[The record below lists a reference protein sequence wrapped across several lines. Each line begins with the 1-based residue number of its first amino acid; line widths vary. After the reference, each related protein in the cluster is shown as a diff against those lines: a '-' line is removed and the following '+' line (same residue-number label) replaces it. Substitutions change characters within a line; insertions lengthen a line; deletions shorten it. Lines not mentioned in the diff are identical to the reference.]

1 MNDLTALNSQYEA
14 IQAQGL
20 NLDLTRGKPASEQLD
35 LSDAI
40 DGVLNG
46 DYRCEDGT
54 DARNYGNLRGIP
66 EARQLGSRL
75 LDIPAEQV
83 IAGGGSSLLLMYQI
97 VDALQNFGLACKPL
111 KAKGKLKAICPV
123 PGYDRHYT
131 LTDRLGFDMVTVPI
145 TDTGPDM
152 DEVERIVR
160 EDSATSFI
168 WCVPNHSNPTG
179 CIYDANTV
187 RRLAALPS
195 LRSPT
200 ETPMF
205 VLWDNAY
212 AVHDFEEDCPKLDP
226 IWPHAQESN
235 TTDRLIMF
243 SSTSK
248 MTHAGAGIAFCAGSD
263 AVLADIEHYLSAM
276 LVGPDKVNQLRHARF
291 LDNGARVEEHMRKH
305 AEILRPKFRAVID
318 GLTQDLGNLGI
329 ASWTEPK
336 GGYFVSLDVTPGLA
350 SKVVALAADAGLALT
365 PAGATFPY
373 GDDPRDENIRIAP
386 SFAAQSD
393 VENAVQTL
401 TLCVKLAA
409 AKSD

>member
-1 MNDLTALNSQYEA
+1 MKPSRS
-14 IQAQGL
+14 QGL

-111 KAKGKLKAICPV
+111 KAEGRLKAICPV

-318 GLTQDLGNLGI
+318 GLTQESGK
-329 ASWTEPK
+329 SWHC
-336 GGYFVSLDVTPGLA
+336 FVD
-350 SKVVALAADAGLALT
+350 
-365 PAGATFPY
+365 
-373 GDDPRDENIRIAP
+373 
-386 SFAAQSD
+386 
-393 VENAVQTL
+393 
-401 TLCVKLAA
+401 
-409 AKSD
+409 

>member
-14 IQAQGL
+14 IQAQRL

-83 IAGGGSSLLLMYQI
+83 IAGGGSSLLLMYQV
-97 VDALQNFGLACKPL
+97 VDALQNFGVACKPL
-111 KAKGKLKAICPV
+111 KAQGRLKAICPV

-187 RRLAALPS
+187 RRLAELPS
-195 LRSPT
+195 LRSAS

-305 AEILRPKFRAVID
+305 AEILRPKFRAVVD
-318 GLTQDLGNLGI
+318 GLTQELGNLGI